1 MTDCKTNS
9 SCDSRSLRCLT
20 TLSYPQLESRDKC
33 GFPCFY
39 LEGQPLSGA
48 LYIQVE
54 FFNFNQ
60 TSHGHN
66 HTQTTQ
72 VFLHPIKLMIR
83 MKYHTKIANSPAWP
97 IELCLYYRPSTAQ
110 NWKISSKGLLHKAM
124 LLQWPH
130 ILEHFFFSF
139 LLFSLMW
146 PSIWE
151 DEN

>member
-1 MTDCKTNS
+1 MPDYIVLSTAGKQRQVWLS
-9 SCDSRSLRCLT
+9 MLLSRRAAIKWCSLH
-20 TLSYPQLESRDKC
+20 SGWIFQL
-33 GFPCFY
+33 
-39 LEGQPLSGA
+39 Q
-48 LYIQVE
+48 
-54 FFNFNQ
+54 Q

-130 ILEHFFFSF
+130 ILEHFFFLSY
-139 LLFSLMW
+139 FSPW
-146 PSIWE
+146 CDQVSEKTKIKGGKIYYCSWCE
-151 DEN
+151 RV